1 MRLILLF
8 IACFGCGELSAQ
20 SYFIHFPDD
29 LLITN
34 CSLAPSEYDRPEVFN
49 PNNDSIVIT
58 YYDSF
63 VTWAP
68 TVPFCY
74 GIERNWIVALPGAT
88 LLSEAVFIPNPTPSN
103 TIYNPVNLPGPV
115 VSPANTPAPWAPT
128 IVKINPTDPAPTN
141 YSTFW
146 NSEAVKYH
154 YTQSIRIF
162 DLAGPASLDSCQ
174 ISFSQTD
181 STDND
186 IELWNDPAWNNP
198 TTLSSNLPE
207 MPVDLSFTS
216 RDDCS
221 SVYDL
226 TPGFILYFDL
236 DNNGTWETT
245 LNSINLLP
253 AGSTYVNNLP
263 FGGPGPIAIFDNRNV
278 PQEEKYRFKIQKTY
292 NADNSMTARLVWV
305 TDNNPSLNKIPEL
318 PRGKHKISWS
328 SWDRC
333 NNEALCE
340 QEFEVALD
348 PTVPNGTTAAEIAA
362 LQHRIM
368 PNPVS
373 GSAGM
378 TIGGPSISEG
388 YLELTSVLGQ
398 SALRTVFS
406 GNNVPL
412 NGILPG
418 IYGYSIIENGRL
430 TGLGTIVITE

>member
-8 IACFGCGELSAQ
+8 MACFGWGELTAQ

-128 IVKINPTDPAPTN
+128 IVKLNATDPAPTN

-162 DLAGPASLDSCQ
+162 DLASPASLDSCQ

-186 IELWNDPAWNNP
+186 TELWNDPAWYNP

-207 MPVDLSFTS
+207 MPVNLSFTS

-221 SVYDL
+221 SVYHL

-245 LNSINLLP
+245 LNSINQLP

-318 PRGKHKISWS
+318 PRGKHRIRWS
-328 SWDRC
+328 SEDGC
-333 NNEALCE
+333 GNESLCIN
-340 QEFEVALD
+340 EFEVALD
-348 PTVPNGTTAAEIAA
+348 PTVPNGTTTTDIAD
-362 LQHRIM
+362 LHHRIM

-373 GSAGM
+373 GSAGI

-398 SALRTVFS
+398 PVLRTVFS

-412 NGILPG
+412 RGISPG
-418 IYGYSIIENGRL
+418 IYGYRIIENGRL

>member
-1 MRLILLF
+1 MRLIILF
-8 IACFGCGELSAQ
+8 MACLGLSKLTAQ

-34 CSLAPSEYDRPEVFN
+34 CSLAPSEYDRPEVYN
-49 PNNDSIVIT
+49 PNGDSIYI
-58 YYDSF
+58 YYNDAF

-74 GIERNWIVALPGAT
+74 GIERIWHVVLPGAT

-128 IVKINPTDPAPTN
+128 IVKLNATDPTPTN
-141 YSTFW
+141 FSTYW
-146 NSEAVKYH
+146 NSEAKKYT
-154 YTQSIRIF
+154 YTQSIRVF
-162 DLAGPASLDSCQ
+162 DLAGPVSLDSCQ
-174 ISFSQTD
+174 ISLSQTD
-181 STDND
+181 STDNNP
-186 IELWNDPAWNNP
+186 ELWNDPAWYNP
-198 TTLSSNLPE
+198 NTLSSNLPE
-207 MPVDLSFTS
+207 LPVDLSFTS

-221 SVYDL
+221 SAQML
-226 TPGFILYFDL
+226 TPGFILYLDL
-236 DNNGTWETT
+236 DNNGSWETT
-245 LNSINLLP
+245 LNSINQLP

-278 PQEEKYRFKIQKTY
+278 PQEEKYFFKIQKTY

-305 TDNNPSLNKIPEL
+305 TENNPSLNKIPEF
-318 PRGKHKISWS
+318 PRGKHRIRWS
-328 SWDRC
+328 SEDRC
-333 NNEALCE
+333 GNESLCIN
-340 QEFEVALD
+340 QFEVALD
-348 PTVPNGTTAAEIAA
+348 PTVPNGTTTADIAA
-362 LQHRIM
+362 LHHRIM

-373 GSAGM
+373 GSAGI
-378 TIGGPSISEG
+378 TISGPSISEG

-398 SALRTVFS
+398 PALRTVFS

-412 NGILPG
+412 RGILPG
-418 IYGYSIIENGRL
+418 IYGYRIIENGRL